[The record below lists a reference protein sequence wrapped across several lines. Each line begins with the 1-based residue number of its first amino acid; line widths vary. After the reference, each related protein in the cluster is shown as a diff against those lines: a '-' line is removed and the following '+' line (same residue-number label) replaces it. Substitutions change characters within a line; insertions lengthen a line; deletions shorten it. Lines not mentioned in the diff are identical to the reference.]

1 MADQIPEKLQ
11 LKLYTPEKK
20 IIEAEVHEVIAPGI
34 EGEFGVLPGHIPFIT
49 ALKIGELTFRTGQ
62 KVERLAVAWGYA
74 EVLPE
79 QVTILAE
86 TAELASQIDV
96 ERAIRAKERAEA
108 QLRKLSLED
117 KEHTQALAALQRAI
131 NRIQVASKGR

>member
-1 MADQIPEKLQ
+1 
-11 LKLYTPEKK
+11 
-20 IIEAEVHEVIAPGI
+20 
-34 EGEFGVLPGHIPFIT
+34 
-49 ALKIGELTFRTGQ
+49 
-62 KVERLAVAWGYA
+62 VAWGYA

-108 QLRKLSLED
+108 QLRKLSLEE
-117 KEHTQALAALQRAI
+117 KEYAQALVSLQRAI

>member
-1 MADQIPEKLQ
+1 MADQIPEKLL

-20 IIEAEVHEVIAPGI
+20 LIEAEVHEVIAPGI

-49 ALKIGELTFRTGQ
+49 LLKIGELTFRTAQ
-62 KVERLAVAWGYA
+62 RVERLAVAWGYA
-74 EVLPE
+74 EILPE
-79 QVTILAE
+79 LVTILAE

-96 ERAIRAKERAEA
+96 ERATRAKEKAEA
-108 QLRKLSLED
+108 QLRRLSPED
-117 KEHTQALAALQRAI
+117 KEYAQALASLQRAI